1 LSATDREIAAAVAE
15 LRSRLGS
22 QVVAEHLLPARPA
35 SFGELAAPL
44 PEALADALR
53 ATGVERLY
61 DHQARALEV
70 ARAGRNLLLTTATAS
85 GKSLAFQ
92 LPVLEEALAGG
103 PRRALWLFPLKALG
117 QDQRAK
123 LETLAA
129 AAGLADGRCRIEIY
143 DGDTPSERRAA
154 IRRDPPRVLVTN
166 PDMLHL
172 GILPNAGSWSPFLA
186 ELGWVVLDE
195 LHAYRG
201 LFGAHVHHVLRRL
214 DRLARAEGASPSY
227 VAASA
232 TASEADEF
240 AGEICGAPFEWIR
253 ESGAPREA
261 RHFLLIRP
269 SVSPYSTA
277 LDVLSTLLESGQKT
291 IVFTKAR
298 RITEL
303 LYSWLARRSPDLA
316 RRVKSYRAGFLP
328 SERRAIERGLA
339 SGRLDGVISTSALEL
354 GIDIGGLDACVLVG
368 WPGSVMATWQ
378 RSGRVGRSGRESLTV
393 LVALPDALDQYL
405 LDHPAELLDRP
416 CERLVVDPAN
426 EFVARRH
433 LVCAAAERPLA
444 PDADRDYLERHAPVV
459 GDLLRAG
466 ELLRSEEGDR
476 LLPRRRRPQR
486 DVSLRGAG
494 ASVAIVDESTGATIG
509 TIDGSRVFAECHP
522 GAIYLHAG
530 RQWGVV
536 DLDVERGIATV
547 RAADVDWFTSPLS
560 EKETEI
566 LEVLDARRVGGLD
579 AAFGRLLVTERV
591 VGFERK
597 KTHGVE
603 VIDRQPLE
611 LPPVRFESQG
621 LWFRAPEGLI
631 AALEAAAA
639 HPLGSL
645 HAAEHA
651 AIGLFPLVALCDRN
665 DLGGI
670 SLSFHP
676 QLNGAG
682 VFVYEGHEGGV
693 GICRK
698 GFQELPALLASVAE
712 LVNRCPCDDGCPSCI
727 QSPKCGNGNR
737 PLDKRGARL
746 LVECL
751 LEEVASGAWAAS
763 RGSAASAS
771 TGPPVSAAPVARPVK
786 GSRAGASASDGPNG
800 ANASMDGEGES
811 TVVALRDS
819 PAPRARRAGS
829 GASAPRR
836 PRPARRDEARATGAE
851 RTAVERGLRSESSSE
866 GPAPSALESSRLG
879 ASGETTRP
887 GPANGASGIEPAR
900 ARRAKRASA
909 GEPRKTVLFDLE
921 TLRSAEEV
929 GGWNRAHRMGIAL
942 GVVLHLEEG
951 RFETYREDRVPD
963 LVADL
968 KGADLVVGFNSR
980 RFDYAVLSGYTG
992 EDYGR
997 TLPTLDLLET
1007 LHGVL
1012 GFRVGLNHLAQET
1025 LGRGK
1030 SADGLQSLEWVKQG
1044 RFDLIEDYCR
1054 QDVEVLRDVYLF
1066 GRREGYVLI
1075 RSRGADRVRVPVDW

>member
-1 LSATDREIAAAVAE
+1 MLI
-15 LRSRLGS
+15 
-22 QVVAEHLLPARPA
+22 
-35 SFGELAAPL
+35 
-44 PEALADALR
+44 
-53 ATGVERLY
+53 
-61 DHQARALEV
+61 
-70 ARAGRNLLLTTATAS
+70 
-85 GKSLAFQ
+85 
-92 LPVLEEALAGG
+92 
-103 PRRALWLFPLKALG
+103 
-117 QDQRAK
+117 
-123 LETLAA
+123 
-129 AAGLADGRCRIEIY
+129 
-143 DGDTPSERRAA
+143 
-154 IRRDPPRVLVTN
+154 TN

-172 GILPNAGSWSPFLA
+172 GILPSAASWSPFLRD
-186 ELGWVVLDE
+186 LGWVVLDE

-214 DRLARAEGASPSY
+214 DRLARSEGARPAF

-232 TASEADEF
+232 TASEADRF
-240 AGEICGAPFEWIR
+240 AEEICGAPFEWIR

-261 RHFLLIRP
+261 RHFLLVRP

-277 LDVLSTLLESGQKT
+277 LDVLATLLEAGQKT

-303 LYSWLARRSPDLA
+303 LYGWLARRSPSLA

-405 LDHPAELLDRP
+405 LDHPAELLERP

-433 LVCAAAERPLA
+433 VVCAAAERPLS
-444 PDADRDYLERHAPVV
+444 PDDDRDYLERHAPVV

-466 ELLRSEEGDR
+466 ELLRSDEGDR

-486 DVSLRGAG
+486 DVSLRGTG
-494 ASVAIVDESTGATIG
+494 ASVAIVDEASGATIG

-536 DLDVERGIATV
+536 DLDSERGVATV
-547 RAADVDWFTSPLS
+547 RAAEVDWFTSPLS

-603 VIDRQPLE
+603 VIDRQPLD

-631 AALEAAAA
+631 AALEGAEA

-676 QLNGAG
+676 QLGGAG

-698 GFQELPALLASVAE
+698 GFQELPTLLAAVAD
-712 LVNRCPCDDGCPSCI
+712 LVDRCPCDGGCPSCI

-737 PLDKRGARL
+737 PLDKRGAHRLIGRL
-746 LVECL
+746 LEGVTSEAWTAARSAVPSPVAPGAQAGVE
-751 LEEVASGAWAAS
+751 
-763 RGSAASAS
+763 RGSSAAKAS
-771 TGPPVSAAPVARPVK
+771 TEEEAGSGVA
-786 GSRAGASASDGPNG
+786 
-800 ANASMDGEGES
+800 
-811 TVVALRDS
+811 ALRDPS
-819 PAPRARRAGS
+819 SLDPEPSEAATAATRSRRGGRRVEPRGTSLPRRASPGDRLSRSRAAGGGRRGS
-829 GASAPRR
+829 ES
-836 PRPARRDEARATGAE
+836 AE
-851 RTAVERGLRSESSSE
+851 RDSAGDASS
-866 GPAPSALESSRLG
+866 
-879 ASGETTRP
+879 P
-887 GPANGASGIEPAR
+887 GPVDAASGIAS
-900 ARRAKRASA
+900 AQGRRAKRASRGA
-909 GEPRKTVLFDLE
+909 IRSTVLFDLE

-929 GGWNRAHRMGIAL
+929 GGWNRAHRMGIAI

-951 RFETYREDRVPD
+951 RFETYREERVPE

-968 KGADLVVGFNSR
+968 KGADLVIGFNSR

-997 TLPTLDLLET
+997 TLPTLDLLES
-1007 LHGVL
+1007 LHRTL

-1075 RSRGADRVRVPVDW
+1075 RSRGEERVRVPVDW